1 MDINSIGFN
10 GINKVGLNKAPKN
23 KVVNFSG
30 SDIIS
35 FSEAT
40 KVRRQTIKDLEEVG
54 YTSEEANGLINKYSK
69 TDAFKELTEG
79 LGEGEEWMSGHNI
92 EQIYD
97 EYFELPE
104 DIEKAKDK
112 YDAFEEDLKDLKYN
126 FVGDKFYSI
135 YNK

>member
-1 MDINSIGFN
+1 MNFILVNDYGE
-10 GINKVGLNKAPKN
+10 
-23 KVVNFSG
+23 VVL
-30 SDIIS
+30 D
-35 FSEAT
+35 
-40 KVRRQTIKDLEEVG
+40 
-54 YTSEEANGLINKYSK
+54 
-69 TDAFKELTEG
+69 
-79 LGEGEEWMSGHNI
+79 NI
-92 EQIYD
+92 EQVYD